1 MPQLHEPQ
9 NNSVESPSGTRPQR
23 LVGDARTANR
33 PIPRASDAKRPKRN
47 RFLPRWGGAKPR
59 LPRDLPRRTRE
70 RQEKRRLHWGLILIL
85 VVTICFGLIM
95 LYSASMTRSLTEVG
109 NTTSYISRQITVTLV
124 GVVIAY
130 FITRI
135 DLELFNKRSFVLIFW
150 LVTMVFL
157 LATLFP
163 QLGGIEKNG
172 HRRWWGFGENLSFQ
186 PSEIAKIGVV
196 YILAAYYSTLQKKR
210 EAGELVSKTPA
221 KQKWFDGF
229 LEVFL
234 PFIIFGIWWLPI
246 FFQSH
251 ISVII
256 IMVALLGLLMISSGV
271 SFKSL
276 LTGGSMLLVLGLAG
290 ILLLSALRPVLG
302 DQFGSRWD
310 HLQQRIMIFT
320 ESDDA
325 DKDDTWQRDQAELAI
340 GSGGLLGQGIGQG
353 KQKYNYLPEGHND
366 YIFSNI
372 VEEVGFLGGLLVIV
386 LFVLF
391 LVVGMRIAS
400 QAPSLYL
407 YVLAI
412 GATYIIALQAFLS
425 IGVNVETVIPT
436 GISLP
441 FFSYGGSGN
450 LFFLIAVGILLNVSR
465 QRKTR
470 KTVLSLQRGVS

>member
-9 NNSVESPSGTRPQR
+9 DKSSLDTEVTRPQR
-23 LVGDARTANR
+23 LVGDAKSANR
-33 PIPRASDAKRPKRN
+33 PIPRANEVKRAKRH
-47 RFLPRWGGAKPR
+47 RFLPQWGGAKPR

-70 RQEKRRLHWGLILIL
+70 RQEKKGLHWGLILIL
-85 VVTICFGLIM
+85 VVIVSFGLIM

-109 NTTSYISRQITVTLV
+109 NTTSYISRQLSVTLV
-124 GVVIAY
+124 GIVLGY
-130 FITRI
+130 FITRV
-135 DLELFNKRSFVLIFW
+135 DLEIFNRRSFVIIFW
-150 LVTMVFL
+150 LVTMAFL
-157 LATLFP
+157 VATLLP

-196 YILAAYYSTLQKKR
+196 YILAWYYSSLQR
-210 EAGELVSKTPA
+210 RRQAGELISKTPA

-234 PFIIFGIWWLPI
+234 PFFIFGIWWLPI

-256 IMVALLGLLMISSGV
+256 IMVALLGLLMLSSGV

-276 LTGGSMLLVLGLAG
+276 LTGGSMLLVLAMVV

-302 DQFGSRWD
+302 DKFGSRWD

-320 ESDDA
+320 ESEDA

-386 LFVLF
+386 LFL
-391 LVVGMRIAS
+391 LYLLVGMRISS
-400 QAPSLYL
+400 QAPTLYL
-407 YVLAI
+407 YIMAI

-425 IGVNVETVIPT
+425 IGVNVEVVIPT

-465 QRKTR
+465 QRTTR
-470 KTVLSLQRGVS
+470 KTVLTLQRGVS